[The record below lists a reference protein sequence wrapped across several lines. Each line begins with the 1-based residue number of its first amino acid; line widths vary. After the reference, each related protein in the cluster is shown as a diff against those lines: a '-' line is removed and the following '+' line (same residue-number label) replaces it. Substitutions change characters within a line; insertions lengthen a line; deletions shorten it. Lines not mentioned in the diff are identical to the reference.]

1 MEVVSVI
8 KLYGSSAIST
18 IEDPAFCSA
27 AMRELMI
34 SDIALEKIYT
44 MAEIVVDLANK
55 GYEAYCLLLGNENG
69 LVEDILIPE
78 QEVTSYSVD
87 ISNDSLLK
95 VADEIDELDT
105 GLQVLG
111 WAHSHHTMMA
121 FSSSTDDD
129 NHKTI
134 LNQTNNIRQIN
145 GKKTKYMY
153 GLTVSLEPRDN
164 YGVVT
169 SQFECGATL
178 QREAI
183 VIIEEQEEEFPLDS
197 KKLLAKIK
205 KELKKEIKKK
215 VTFIIYRPPK
225 IKWRSRVK
233 EWWKDWQKSSD
244 TQSISSSTDYSYEYP
259 TIPTYF
265 DDEPDVPWP
274 EALKGSNI
282 MDMVLFEPLMKER
295 MNELCNEW
303 FIKLGDPEIQQKLE
317 ELLEIGIFKTIDHI
331 RETLTDLS
339 MEERDRDI
347 EEENIESANDSD
359 FESANDSEIE
369 YMGDE

>member
-1 MEVVSVI
+1 MI
-8 KLYGSSAIST
+8 KLFGSSAIST
-18 IEDPAFCSA
+18 IEDPAYCPA
-27 AMRELMI
+27 AMRDLMI
-34 SDIALEKIYT
+34 SDLALEKIYT
-44 MAEIVVDLANK
+44 MAEIVVELANK

-87 ISNDSLLK
+87 ISKDALLK

-105 GLQVLG
+105 DLQVLG

-129 NHKTI
+129 NHSTI

-178 QREAI
+178 QREATVSI
-183 VIIEEQEEEFPLDS
+183 VDQEQESMFDP
-197 KKLLAKIK
+197 KKLRAK
-205 KELKKEIKKK
+205 LKKEIKKK

-233 EWWKDWQKSSD
+233 EWWKDWHKSSD
-244 TQSISSSTDYSYEYP
+244 TQSISSSTDFNQEYP
-259 TIPTYF
+259 SFPSYF
-265 DDEPDVPWP
+265 DNEPDMPWP
-274 EALKGSNI
+274 ESLKGSNI
-282 MDMVLFEPLMKER
+282 MDFVLSEPLMKDR
-295 MNELCNEW
+295 LNELCNEW
-303 FIKLGDPEIQQKLE
+303 FYNIGDTEIQQKLE
-317 ELLEIGIFKTIDHI
+317 DLLEIGIFKTIDHI

-339 MEERDRDI
+339 MEERDK
-347 EEENIESANDSD
+347 EEES
-359 FESANDSEIE
+359 FESANASEIAD
-369 YMGDE
+369 MGED